1 MSSFN
6 CENNDVKQLTV
17 YLMLGRPLKW
27 VDSLPA
33 VESPSIT
40 RLIRDGKLE
49 NGFIRETKCVVDSI
63 NSSEGMKPAR

>member
-27 VDSLPA
+27 VDPLLS

-40 RLIRDGKLE
+40 RLICDGKLE
-49 NGFIRETKCVVDSI
+49 MVLSEKRNVVLTRSTPVK
-63 NSSEGMKPAR
+63 E